1 MNHKNYWL
9 VISALVIISL
19 LVAACGQSPAAEPPQ
34 RSVPT
39 QVEKPAETAAQ
50 SAAAE
55 AEDKTAPQ
63 VEAAEQTA
71 PQKNPVQGL
80 AWVANGMDDSL
91 SAIDLAT
98 NQVITTVPA
107 GINPHILN
115 ISPDGQTLYVINTGG
130 HDREPGA
137 HADEEEMHP
146 DSGQGEHHGDD
157 GDTDQ
162 SPDMSGDTNM
172 GFEMNADA
180 AGNSLWAVDAA
191 TGEVLAQ
198 VPVGQG
204 PTHPI
209 PSPDGWTVYVTN
221 TDADSVSVIDT
232 AIWEATATIP
242 NLPEPHDGELTPDGK
257 LLYLVTSGDSTMTV
271 VDTETQAVIETFAV
285 GAKPRGV
292 AVGGENGEIAY
303 VTNKGDGTL
312 SAINVPSGEI
322 HTFPVG
328 QGAHAVRVSPDGST
342 VFVALSKEDAVAF
355 VDPVA
360 ERVLGKIPVGKTP
373 EQIDLSKDG
382 RWLFASNNG
391 DNSVSIIDLDQGE
404 VVATISVGNGAYGVQ
419 AALIGSETA
428 PLETDPFAALPKN
441 TDGFTDITIEQLAET
456 LPEKNYTLVNV
467 HIPYAGDIPQTDMS
481 IPFNEIANY
490 QDQLPDKDARIVL
503 YCRSGNMSTQ
513 AAQTLVELGYTN
525 VVEVDGGMA
534 AWQSA
539 GYQLVDN

>member
-1 MNHKNYWL
+1 M
-9 VISALVIISL
+9 ISL
-19 LVAACGQSPAAEPPQ
+19 LVAACGQSPAAAPPQ
-34 RSVPT
+34 NSAPA
-39 QVEKPAETAAQ
+39 QAEKPAETAAQ
-50 SAAAE
+50 PAAVEVEDAVDVEDKAAPQAE
-55 AEDKTAPQ
+55 AANESVAQ
-63 VEAAEQTA
+63 VA
-71 PQKNPVQGL
+71 PQKPAVQGL

-91 SAIDLAT
+91 SAIDLTT
-98 NQVITTVPA
+98 NKIVTTVPA

-115 ISPDGQTLYVINTGG
+115 ISPDGQILYVINAGG

-137 HADEEEMHP
+137 HADEEEMQP
-146 DSGQGEHHGDD
+146 ESDQDEHHGDD
-157 GDTDQ
+157 GDMDQ
-162 SPDMSGDTNM
+162 STDMSGDKNM
-172 GFEMNADA
+172 SFEMNADA
-180 AGNSLWAVDAA
+180 AGNSLWAIDAA

-204 PTHPI
+204 PTHPM

-232 AIWEATATIP
+232 VAWEATVTIP

-257 LLYLVTSGDSTMTV
+257 LLYLATSGDSAMTV
-271 VDTETQAVIETFAV
+271 VDTETQAVIKTFAV
-285 GAKPRGV
+285 GVKPRGV

-322 HTFPVG
+322 RTFPVG
-328 QGAHAVRVSPDGST
+328 EGAHAVRVSPDGST
-342 VFVALSKEDAVAF
+342 IFVALSKEDAVAF

-360 ERVLGKIPVGKTP
+360 EKVLGKIPVGKTP

-404 VVATISVGNGAYGVQ
+404 VVATVSVGNGAYGVQ

-428 PLETDPFAALPKN
+428 QLETDPFAALSKN
-441 TDGFTDITIEQLAET
+441 SAGFTDISIEQLAET

-467 HIPYAGDIPQTDMS
+467 HIPYAGDIPQTDLS

-490 QDQLPDKDARIVL
+490 QDQLPDKDAPIVL

-513 AAQTLVELGYTN
+513 AAQDLVELGYTN
-525 VVEVDGGMA
+525 VAEVDGGMA
-534 AWQSA
+534 AWQAA